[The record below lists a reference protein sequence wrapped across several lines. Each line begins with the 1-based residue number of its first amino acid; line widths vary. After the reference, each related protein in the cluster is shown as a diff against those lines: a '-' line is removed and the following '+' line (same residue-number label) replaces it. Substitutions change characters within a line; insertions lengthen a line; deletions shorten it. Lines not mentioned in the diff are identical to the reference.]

1 MTYNENGEVN
11 KLIEMSNNCSV
22 AIGSMTQA
30 MKAQKVLNA
39 VAIPSTVIKVDSQR
53 SRGCAYGLTFSCLQ
67 SDNVKRA
74 LSSAGIKTK

>member
-1 MTYNENGEVN
+1 MR
-11 KLIEMSNNCSV
+11 EMSNNCSV

-30 MKAQKVLNA
+30 QKAQKVLNA

-67 SDNVKRA
+67 IDNVKRA
-74 LSSAGIKTK
+74 LASAGIKTK